1 MLLERQKAAAA
12 LAVLR
17 ASGRDAQAAGLV
29 PLTDALTAVRVW
41 LQCGL
46 LTEGYLYQRAY
57 VGGVKRE
64 GGDWIS
70 STEVLVSEICRLC
83 MGMSLLDKMLVLPWR
98 KEEEIYV
105 RKCLLDRAGQDPS
118 STAGNLLVVFY
129 IQVLYV
135 SH

>member
-1 MLLERQKAAAA
+1 MLLERQKAQAA
-12 LAVLR
+12 LSVLR
-17 ASGRDAQAAGLV
+17 ASGRDGQAAGLV

-57 VGGVKRE
+57 VDGVKRE
-64 GGDWIS
+64 GGDCLS
-70 STEVLVSEICRLC
+70 SMEVLVSEICRLC
-83 MGMSLLDKMLVLPWR
+83 MGMGVLDKMLVLPWR
-98 KEEEIYV
+98 KEEEKYV

-129 IQVLYV
+129 VQVQYM

>member
-1 MLLERQKAAAA
+1 MLLERQKPEAA

-17 ASGRDAQAAGLV
+17 ASGRDGQAAGLV

-57 VGGVKRE
+57 VEGVRRE
-64 GGDWIS
+64 GGEFLS
-70 STEVLVSEICRLC
+70 SMEVLVSEICRLC
-83 MGMSLLDKMLVLPWR
+83 MGMNVLDKMLVLPWR
-98 KEEEIYV
+98 KDEEKYV

-129 IQVLYV
+129 VQVQYMP
-135 SH
+135 H